1 MSELLVIKDKVGR
14 YIKEVFEQVSL
25 GDSGEFV
32 IAYESVLVI
41 VEVLENTDQ
50 EIVKLRKEFGLPI
63 FGVNVLCPVLLDVK
77 PSNDLFKWI
86 ATEGQSYDYGSF
98 SFQYNEEDKNKGTV
112 LYAYMI
118 AADTVDAEEVK
129 NAVISV
135 ASTSDNNDEE
145 LKKMFGGRRVSDNN

>member
-1 MSELLVIKDKVGR
+1 MSEMLVIKDKVGR

-32 IAYESVLVI
+32 IAHESVLVI
-41 VEVLENTDQ
+41 VEVLENTDP
-50 EIVKLRKEFGLPI
+50 ESVKARKEFGLPI
-63 FGVNVLCPVLLDVK
+63 FAVNVLCPVLLDVK
-77 PSNDLFKWI
+77 PSNELFKWI

-98 SFQYNEEDKNKGTV
+98 SFQYNEEDKNKGTI
-112 LYAYMI
+112 LFAYMI
-118 AADTVDAEEVK
+118 AADTIDAEEVK

-145 LKKMFGGRRVSDNN
+145 LKKMFGGRRISDNN